1 MRAFQEKYTTLGGL
15 IQRNVEASISR
26 VETSVGCMSIQ
37 IPLLRQDSQGIRKEV
52 HDHRK
57 EFGQFINRDKDWK
70 DEWKKS
76 QVAGRESREHLIQ
89 LCLDVLQHA
98 EC

>member
-15 IQRNVEASISR
+15 VQRNVEASISR
-26 VETSVGCMSIQ
+26 VETIQ

-98 EC
+98 QC

>member
-15 IQRNVEASISR
+15 IQRNVEASIGR

-37 IPLLRQDSQGIRKEV
+37 IPLLRQDSQGTRREV
-52 HDHRK
+52 DDHRK

-76 QVAGRESREHLIQ
+76 QAAGRESREYLIQ
-89 LCLDVLQHA
+89 LCLDVLHHA
-98 EC
+98 QC